1 MAGNPWH
8 QVKDFRDNTLRY
20 FPTERGFGSGSGDA
34 LEGNV
39 MLPDSGERL
48 NGVPLLNND
57 LFRIVHDYFGH
68 LKEGHGFRAA
78 GEDNAWRSHAAMYS
92 DLARPAMTSETRGQ
106 NSWLNFG
113 PHGEANRTA
122 TAENTRFADQK
133 MGMMPEWT
141 MRDRGSPEPITG
153 YRGSPHAHAMVD
165 MSYIG
170 TGEGSGVRGT
180 GMYMA
185 EAESIAKRYRIMT
198 AVQKDPLLKK
208 YGLGEFEADGMG
220 RDLMDTGGDHGPV
233 VEQLQDYIENL
244 KAKQAEGDTSASIKN
259 NIDRSQR
266 MIQYLQDPNRAKGHM
281 YQVAIDRPPEQFMHW
296 DKPLSEQT
304 DYVKKKLAPVLEQLS
319 GPMNEARATLAE
331 KARKGLASNPA
342 PHMKTK
348 YENDLKRFEGP
359 IDFSNWSGEKIYEA
373 AAQAARGKM
382 PKTRQEGYPISAEY
396 LRAKGL
402 AGIKYQAG
410 KNFGVP
416 PGAEGTHNYVSF
428 YPERILKRYAIPGMV
443 GSGLAGTVLAGKG
456 QNGS

>member
-1 MAGNPWH
+1 
-8 QVKDFRDNTLRY
+8 
-20 FPTERGFGSGSGDA
+20 
-34 LEGNV
+34 
-39 MLPDSGERL
+39 
-48 NGVPLLNND
+48 
-57 LFRIVHDYFGH
+57 
-68 LKEGHGFRAA
+68 
-78 GEDNAWRSHAAMYS
+78 
-92 DLARPAMTSETRGQ
+92 
-106 NSWLNFG
+106 
-113 PHGEANRTA
+113 
-122 TAENTRFADQK
+122 
-133 MGMMPEWT
+133 MPEWT

-402 AGIKYQAG
+402 AGVKYQAG